1 MLLATLPQDH
11 DGARARVN
19 RRRGRIVWQQR
30 YDGIASVA
38 YQGGKAIAGIS
49 GPWSNHFVLTWWE
62 PMLGGQL
69 EIFDSVEAAKLE
81 VEQRTQA
88 EGSDRL
94 TSPVAGSVSPTPRV
108 SWLDRVRALLPHR
121 HRERA
126 RSTAPGAIEQLRQQY
141 LRQDTDLSGLHLRA
155 FREV

>member
-1 MLLATLPQDH
+1 MLLVTLPQDY
-11 DGARARVN
+11 DGSRAHTN

-69 EIFDSVEAAKLE
+69 EIFDTLEAAKLE
-81 VEQRTQA
+81 VEHRTQS
-88 EGSDRL
+88 EGCGRRAD
-94 TSPVAGSVSPTPRV
+94 AACAPRV
-108 SWLDRVRALLPHR
+108 SWLDRLRALLPQR

-126 RSTAPGAIEQLRQQY
+126 CSTAPAAIEQLRQQY

-155 FREV
+155 CREV